1 MAHMRIAMGH
11 VHLISRPSIRI
22 LPAFMLRL
30 VGLPPGH
37 VTAPATTNASREQ
50 VRLTGDEVLAL
61 ISRRGFEIC
70 EQRTQPCAYT
80 TDTQSMFRP
89 SFLCIFFVA
98 RKGN

>member
-1 MAHMRIAMGH
+1 MSHGTRYQYSYL
-11 VHLISRPSIRI
+11 VRVLC
-22 LPAFMLRL
+22 LPARAGINNFFE
-30 VGLPPGH
+30 V
-37 VTAPATTNASREQ
+37 ASREQ